1 MTAHEHDIETMSWGS
16 PCDCIALAP
25 PARRPLGR
33 AASDMA
39 CEMRRLAH
47 EVDTAVSLGNVLR
60 VMSATAA
67 VNALVSALVERMN
80 QLLTQDGFYGD
91 PDDAEH
97 AGGYL

>member
-1 MTAHEHDIETMSWGS
+1 MIRSDDLVPLTEPAQ
-16 PCDCIALAP
+16 PCGCMALDP

-39 CEMRRLAH
+39 TEMGRLAR
-47 EVDTAVSLGNVLR
+47 EVDTAVSLGDVLR

-80 QLLTQDGFYGD
+80 QLLTQNGFYGD

>member
-16 PCDCIALAP
+16 PCDCTAFAP
-25 PARRPLGR
+25 PARPSLGR
-33 AASDMA
+33 AARDMA
-39 CEMRRLAH
+39 TEMGRLAR
-47 EVDTAVSLGNVLR
+47 EVDNAVFLGDVLR

-67 VNALVSALVERMN
+67 VNALMSALVERMN

>member
-1 MTAHEHDIETMSWGS
+1 MTAQEHDIETMSWGS

-25 PARRPLGR
+25 LARPSLGR
-33 AASDMA
+33 AARDMA
-39 CEMRRLAH
+39 TEMGRLAR
-47 EVDTAVSLGNVLR
+47 EVDNAVFLGDVLR

-67 VNALVSALVERMN
+67 VNALMSALVERMN